1 MASIT
6 DLSEDVI
13 EIILNCNNNIS
24 IKDIVNLTAT
34 CNHFYQMLGNNNT
47 FWRRMFY
54 QRWPGL
60 KEVCQKEMHRED
72 LDFKELVQE
81 REEYRKELRHNLR
94 QINKQYY
101 IHYHQTLKAYITAHR
116 LRLRSVKQ
124 NEGPSWIHYMHVF
137 LDEIFVDE
145 EKLAPLLILFLHP
158 NETTHDLTNYFLVD
172 ELTSFVPQCSQ
183 NGHNDDLTNIYY
195 AKEFLPHL
203 KHRHL
208 ENVWQG
214 FINRPV
220 EQLLLEKVA
229 IFSAE
234 WYQPE
239 KRISYTHIEGELENI
254 AQQVVEHLKSVNPN
268 HPIFFASQEQLSFW
282 KCHNI
287 DENQWNNSDGRQILD
302 SLCKIFFCETKL
314 NFRAVTYWRPVFL
327 KEYVLLNCVLEKKV
341 GYTALLAIIFQ
352 SVARRLGIRCDLLSF
367 LILSS
372 ARTEKDEN
380 YWLLK
385 WKPKWNLTN
394 PDEQYFYIDVL
405 HDGVI
410 LNNNN
415 WSRICEVA
423 ECTISSDRYCRVNII
438 ELILDLSYYY
448 AKAVSSDTAVIYG
461 YYDDGFEHIK
471 KRMYWC
477 LRLLNLIKQE
487 DRYLTILK
495 SYIRGQ
501 EYICNFIQAAEE
513 VESDDEIRKE
523 SMKLIQDIAASMMS
537 VVREKEK
544 YALKP
549 KKRKAGMKF
558 AVGMIV
564 KVTDSFLGRIIVG
577 PIIGWEEI
585 SLSMIERWWWRAE
598 SLYYIILCEDETY
611 LVPEGDLEKVV
622 SPEPLKTDIVG
633 IYFSKFK
640 DTYYMPNKI
649 LANEYPEDVLYLANN
664 EANKL

>member
-438 ELILDLSYYY
+438 E
-448 AKAVSSDTAVIYG
+448 
-461 YYDDGFEHIK
+461 
-471 KRMYWC
+471 
-477 LRLLNLIKQE
+477 
-487 DRYLTILK
+487 
-495 SYIRGQ
+495 
-501 EYICNFIQAAEE
+501 

-537 VVREKEK
+537 VVGEKEK

>member
-438 ELILDLSYYY
+438 E
-448 AKAVSSDTAVIYG
+448 VG
-461 YYDDGFEHIK
+461 
-471 KRMYWC
+471 
-477 LRLLNLIKQE
+477 
-487 DRYLTILK
+487 
-495 SYIRGQ
+495 
-501 EYICNFIQAAEE
+501 
-513 VESDDEIRKE
+513 
-523 SMKLIQDIAASMMS
+523 
-537 VVREKEK
+537 EKEK